1 MRKPLETLSKL
12 NGFFSNSYRHQFNCR
27 VTILLLSRTALLC
40 KQEGEKQLI
49 MIKKINIDG

>member
-49 MIKKINIDG
+49 MIKIKY